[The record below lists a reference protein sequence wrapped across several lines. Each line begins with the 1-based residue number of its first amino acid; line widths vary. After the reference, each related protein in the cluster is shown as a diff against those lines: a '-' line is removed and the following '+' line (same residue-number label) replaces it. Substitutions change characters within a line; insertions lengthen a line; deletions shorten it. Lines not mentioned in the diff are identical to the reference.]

1 MVKKSTKNT
10 KKNTKKKS
18 TKSTKNTKN
27 TKNTEPKNTSENTEI
42 KNTKEKS
49 SENTEIKNTK
59 EKSSENTEIKNTN
72 LVKTVAGVGLGA
84 AIVAHVLNKTK
95 SKNDL
100 QRLAVS
106 LFFNNK
112 EIYFA
117 GSPEIMI
124 IHNVIYNI
132 VPTNT
137 ISIIKSA
144 LAKHIPIQGVKSPI
158 NAISLIRALTV
169 ILDHPITNELLVLK
183 TLDDVSECFPEQE
196 FSIFPFLYSPPNSPD
211 IGIMYQMENFFSWQ
225 RFCKQK
231 NTSFIIP
238 NETKAT
244 LKRLGLPTTNFC
256 NNEILKNSLTD
267 SFKKVYNCL
276 GSNNRIENCP
286 ILQELEPR
294 KKDLMIYLQA
304 SMNNLT
310 LFNFLQENGIIKYSK
325 TIQDSFSTTPWEN
338 YFAMFC
344 RQILLC
350 HPIHKPND
358 VEFLFKEFK
367 GKIKTIFPTARLFGI
382 QDIDMENVATF
393 FNKIKNSPNITSF
406 LENRCDNLSIF
417 INNLSSKTPVDN
429 IFNFKLIGTNIYLS
443 EIIYNVITAKNT
455 TQVLYENNFENESE
469 TKSETTPIVINEPES
484 ESEEHTSESVTPS
497 PEEYTSETVTPSP
510 EEYTSE
516 SPSPESET
524 GNGSETSD
532 THSSFTS
539 SDDYYDAMEK

>member
-1 MVKKSTKNT
+1 MVKKST
-10 KKNTKKKS
+10 KNTKKKS
-18 TKSTKNTKN
+18 TKSTKNT
-27 TKNTEPKNTSENTEI
+27 EQ

-59 EKSSENTEIKNTN
+59 EKSSENTNLKNTN

-100 QRLAVS
+100 QKLVVS

-117 GSPEIMI
+117 GSPEIQI

-137 ISIIKSA
+137 ISIIKSNP
-144 LAKHIPIQGVKSPI
+144 ITRIQGGF
-158 NAISLIRALTV
+158 NAISLVRALSV
-169 ILDHPITNELLVLK
+169 ILEHPITNELLVLK
-183 TLDDVSECFPEQE
+183 TIDDVYECFPGQVFDEN
-196 FSIFPFLYSPPNSPD
+196 IFPFLYSPPNSPD
-211 IGIMYQMENFFSWQ
+211 VGIMYQMENFFSWQ

-256 NNEILKNSLTD
+256 NNEILKNSLTN
-267 SFKKVYNCL
+267 SFKQVYNCL
-276 GSNNRIENCP
+276 GSNKRIENCP

-294 KKDLMIYLQA
+294 KKDLIIYLEV
-304 SMNNLT
+304 SMNNIN
-310 LFNFLQENGIIKYSK
+310 LFDFLQKNGIIKYSK
-325 TIQDSFSTTPWEN
+325 TIQDDSSTTWEEI
-338 YFAMFC
+338 FANFC

-358 VEFLFKEFK
+358 IEFLFKEFK
-367 GKIKTIFPTARLFGI
+367 GKSNNILSLNIFGNNTDTQLYV
-382 QDIDMENVATF
+382 EKATF
-393 FNKIKNSPNITSF
+393 FNKIKNLPNITPF
-406 LENRCDNLSIF
+406 LQKSCDNLSIF
-417 INNLSSKTPVDN
+417 INNLSEKTPVDN
-429 IFNFKLIGTNIYLS
+429 IFNFKLIGTKIYLS

-455 TQVLYENNFENESE
+455 TQVLYENNFENKSE
-469 TKSETTPIVINEPES
+469 TESETTPIVISESES
-484 ESEEHTSESVTPS
+484 ESEEHTSESAT
-497 PEEYTSETVTPSP
+497 PEEYTSESVTPESESPSP

-524 GNGSETSD
+524 GNRSETSD

-539 SDDYYDAMEK
+539 YYSQESNEK